1 MRLRVKTALILLL
14 PLQVGFTSWASRHPQ
29 WVEQHYSQ
37 QLYPVIS
44 KFLRLLYGAVPFSVG
59 DLTYIAILAIGLGYL
74 IRDARK
80 IRTHFWQVCGNLL
93 LIFSVLHLTF
103 YVLWGLNYFRQ
114 PLSKSLDL
122 DENYSTAELLSL
134 TQELARESNYLQLK
148 LTGDTLQPVK
158 SKYSRDEIFEKTI
171 ESYRYLSDTYPQFT
185 YQNPSIKSSLISKGL
200 SYMGYGGYL
209 NPFTGEAQVNG
220 LIPAFRLPVVSA
232 HEIGHQLGYSAE
244 NETNFIGYLA
254 TRQNPELF
262 FQYSAATFALNY
274 CLSELN
280 RRDSL
285 ARKEITSQLYPG
297 VKANFNEVYKFWK
310 QYENPTEP
318 VFKALF
324 NSYLEANRQKGGI
337 TSYNRI
343 VALLV
348 AQHRKAQKT
357 R

>member
-1 MRLRVKTALILLL
+1 MRLRVKTVLILLL
-14 PLQVGFTSWASRHPQ
+14 PIQLGCTHWASRHPE
-29 WVEQHYSQ
+29 WVEQYYSLG
-37 QLYPVIS
+37 LYPVIS
-44 KFLRLLYGAVPFSVG
+44 NLLRRLYGSVPFSIG
-59 DLTYIAILAIGLGYL
+59 DLVYIFLLILGISYAIRYSG
-74 IRDARK
+74 R
-80 IRTHFWQVCGNLL
+80 IRTHFWELTGS
-93 LIFSVLHLTF
+93 LIAFFSALYLTF
-103 YVLWGLNYFRQ
+103 YLLWGLNYFRQ
-114 PLSKSLDL
+114 PLSKVLEL
-122 DENYSTAELLSL
+122 DENYTTEELISL
-134 TQELARESNYLQLK
+134 TQQLAQESNFLQFK
-148 LTGDTLQPVK
+148 LTGDTLIPVEAR
-158 SKYSRDEIFEKTI
+158 YSTSEIFYKTI
-171 ESYRYLSDTYPQFT
+171 ESYSYLADTQPQFT
-185 YQNPSIKSSLISKGL
+185 YRNPSLKSSLISKGL

-209 NPFTGEAQVNG
+209 NPFTGEAQVNA

-254 TRQNPELF
+254 TRQNPEPY

-285 ARKEITSQLYPG
+285 TRKEITSQLYPG
-297 VKANFNEVYKFWK
+297 VKANFNEVYQFWK

-348 AQHRKAQKT
+348 AQHRKTQ
-357 R
+357 RVE